1 MDLDLNQK
9 PKDIMEVY
17 VGEDGDYDRPW
28 TERRMAG
35 PDMKTVEHGEPSCE
49 EDVAEYRGPVREE
62 NAVHCGGI
70 DGNQFTQQGVV
81 EIDFL
86 TLSKQQTS

>member
-70 DGNQFTQQGVV
+70 DGNQRSKANANV
-81 EIDFL
+81 ESLGRRAREMD
-86 TLSKQQTS
+86 